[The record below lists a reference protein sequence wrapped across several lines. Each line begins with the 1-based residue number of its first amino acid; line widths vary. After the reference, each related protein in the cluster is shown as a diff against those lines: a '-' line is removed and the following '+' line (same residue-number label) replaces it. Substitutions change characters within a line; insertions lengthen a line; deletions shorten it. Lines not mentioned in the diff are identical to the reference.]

1 MRVKEISKL
10 MKVDNR
16 RVYDVVNLLSIF
28 PNEEESFVIRINKD
42 NIFYFKWRHC
52 FIDDINLKDRLQEL
66 VKRNCLLFN
75 RVNALKANINKK
87 IPFKQFALEVFKSD
101 EEMPEDIQLLLI
113 QLNSTNPAT
122 GRIKKFDFE
131 EEKNY
136 RPFLDKRIGQEV
148 DASSLGDE
156 FKGYILKITGGCD
169 KDGFPMMTGVATNN
183 RVRLLLDGRNGC
195 YKPLRNGE
203 RRRKTVRGAIV
214 AGDISV
220 LNTVVVKKGE
230 GEIEGVTND
239 ALPMRAGPKRASHIR
254 KLFNLS
260 QKDDVKKFVIRR
272 EVAKKHPKEGK
283 STKRSK
289 APKIQRLVTPRRLQ
303 HKAQKLEAKK
313 LHKIAMLKEAKRY
326 AAILNRYKVL
336 KAHGMKVVSFA
347 DTDAV
352 FKQNKA
358 GSKKAASKGKKVN
371 SKKTGKK

>member
-1 MRVKEISKL
+1 
-10 MKVDNR
+10 MK
-16 RVYDVVNLLSIF
+16 
-28 PNEEESFVIRINKD
+28 IN
-42 NIFYFKWRHC
+42 
-52 FIDDINLKDRLQEL
+52 
-66 VKRNCLLFN
+66 V
-75 RVNALKANINKK
+75 A
-87 IPFKQFALEVFKSD
+87 
-101 EEMPEDIQLLLI
+101 
-113 QLNSTNPAT
+113 NPAT

-358 GSKKAASKGKKVN
+358 GSKKAASKGKKVS

>member
-87 IPFKQFALEVFKSD
+87 IPFKQFALEVFKLD

>member
-28 PNEEESFVIRINKD
+28 PKEEESFVIRMNKD
-42 NIFYFKWRHC
+42 NIFYFKWRYC
-52 FIDDINLKDRLQEL
+52 FIDDINIKDRLQEL

-87 IPFKQFALEVFKSD
+87 IPFKKFALEVFKSD

-113 QLNSTNPAT
+113 QLNSTQPCLNS
-122 GRIKKFDFE
+122 
-131 EEKNY
+131 KNDL
-136 RPFLDKRIGQEV
+136 PVVLKSMK
-148 DASSLGDE
+148 SSLGDE